1 MKKYILKQIQSII
14 HKNIKKYYN
23 ETIGGSKMEDI
34 KKGMNKIFNVSIAT
48 SVIILV
54 LGIFLFIQPDTIIHM
69 ISIVLGG
76 IILVSGIIALID
88 YFGSKYNPSLISGVI
103 TSIIGLILIINTK
116 LVASILPFVL
126 GIYFT
131 INGINRLQYSLELKK
146 EKMNYLSSFI
156 VSILIIVCGVLFI
169 INPFGGALVI
179 TKVMGIFMIVYALLD
194 LTNTIIIKKEMH
206 DVKQKMKDAIIEV
219 DIDE

>member
-1 MKKYILKQIQSII
+1 
-14 HKNIKKYYN
+14 
-23 ETIGGSKMEDI
+23 MEDI

-156 VSILIIVCGVLFI
+156 VSILIIVCRVLFI
-169 INPFGGALVI
+169 INPFGGHPRYVQDPACYLPRYR
-179 TKVMGIFMIVYALLD
+179 GWFHYQCHLLF
-194 LTNTIIIKKEMH
+194 LSEH
-206 DVKQKMKDAIIEV
+206 QESYL
-219 DIDE
+219 ERL